1 MAKSIKQGEMSYM
14 GKKVAVT
21 MDRPIGTE
29 HPKHPGLIY
38 PINYGYIEG
47 LVAGDGE
54 EQDVYLLGVD
64 KPVESTECVI
74 IGIIHRLN
82 DNEDKWVA
90 VPPELVG
97 SEICYECNI
106 VHETY
111 FQEQYYKS
119 EVFALYE
126 KTAGA
131 VIYTCDNGERKY
143 FLIKNKSGHVGFPKG
158 HIEYGETERENALR
172 EVYEECGLKVQLD
185 DTFREQ
191 YTFKT
196 LENTEKTSAFYLG
209 YFEKDAAVTIQTEE
223 VIGDWLLSYEDAMQK
238 LNWEQD
244 REILRKAEAHLE
256 KAEGNI
262 AL

>member
-1 MAKSIKQGEMSYM
+1 MAKVMPQGDTSYM
-14 GKKVAVT
+14 GKKVTVT

-54 EQDVYLLGVD
+54 EQDVYLLGVSEPLE
-64 KPVESTECVI
+64 KAECVI

-90 VPPELVG
+90 VPEALVG
-97 SEICYECNI
+97 TDICYECNI

-119 EVFALYE
+119 EVYALYE
-126 KTAGA
+126 KTSGA
-131 VIYTCDNGERKY
+131 VIYTDDNGERKY
-143 FLIKNKSGHVGFPKG
+143 FLIKNKSGHIGFPKG
-158 HIEYGETERENALR
+158 HIEYGEKERENALR
-172 EVYEECGLKVQLD
+172 EVYEECGLNVILNDKFRAEY
-185 DTFREQ
+185 TFR
-191 YTFKT
+191 T
-196 LENTEKTSAFYLG
+196 LENTEKTSVFFLG
-209 YFEKDAAVTIQTEE
+209 YFDKEAAVTIQQEE
-223 VIGDWLLSYEDAMQK
+223 VIGDWLLSYNEAMEK

-244 REILRKAEAHLE
+244 KEILKKAEDFL
-256 KAEGNI
+256 NDNT
-262 AL
+262 

>member
-1 MAKSIKQGEMSYM
+1 MAKVMLQGDMSYM
-14 GKKVAVT
+14 GKRVTVT

-64 KPVESTECVI
+64 KPLEKAECVI

-90 VPPELVG
+90 VLPEMVG
-97 SEICYECNI
+97 TEICYECNI
-106 VHETY
+106 IHETH
-111 FQEQYYKS
+111 FQEQYYDS
-119 EVFALYE
+119 EVYALYE
-126 KTAGA
+126 KTSGA
-131 VIYTCDNGERKY
+131 VIYTDDEGVRKY
-143 FLIKNKSGHVGFPKG
+143 FLIKNKSGHIGFPKG

-172 EVYEECGLKVQLD
+172 EVYEECGLKVILND
-185 DTFREQ
+185 EFRTEYTFR
-191 YTFKT
+191 T
-196 LENTEKTSAFYLG
+196 LENTEKTCAFYLG
-209 YFEKDAAVTIQTEE
+209 YFDKKAAVTIQQEE
-223 VIGDWLLSYEDAMQK
+223 VIGDWLLTYDEAMEK

-244 REILRKAEAHLE
+244 REVLRKAEAFLCN
-256 KAEGNI
+256 GNER
-262 AL
+262 